1 MEEVKNKKWDRTE
14 LKVLYDAISSYGRK
28 DGIIKASQ
36 ILGRTESACI
46 NKYYSY
52 EFRTF
57 SCLNKAENQAL
68 QNQQK
73 RGIINNKKE
82 GWLWRILKRI
92 FG

>member
-14 LKVLYDAISSYGRK
+14 LKVLYDAINAYGRK
-28 DGIIKASQ
+28 EGIIKASQ
-36 ILGRTESACI
+36 ILGRTESACL

-57 SCLNKAENQAL
+57 SNEKKEKAQIQQENKP
-68 QNQQK
+68 
-73 RGIINNKKE
+73 NKK
-82 GWLWRILKRI
+82 GLLWRILKKI